1 MFRLSYSLRLIFV
14 GLVVISSF
22 TCDGMPAPLPNA
34 TSLPKSPAETTPK
47 VAPQIAPPPTKS
59 NVTLSKSTASPK
71 TPSVT
76 PTKIFRR
83 VLSKHQAKHQ
93 AKPAACFTLYH
104 GTRPRDV
111 ASLKAGIDLKATAI
125 YGDFSSIHAF
135 YLTDRMKAAGQF
147 ICHNPKILA
156 TSVSIFEYR
165 WAGSSVPSKK
175 IYKFTEQSASW
186 NNFIHVH
193 NFDPY
198 YEEIG
203 AIKKTF
209 SDEQELEAL
218 QILQGKTMITG
229 PMNAHEDKDLTDNFW
244 QYALV
249 DQESV
254 DKLTLVAVHDNIP
267 CSKFPSGR
275 LGVTD
280 SQGPSEDFP
289 QVVKTELGIC

>member
-76 PTKIFRR
+76 PTKACPVKTPSKTPGKTRSLFRR
-83 VLSKHQAKHQ
+83 SG
-93 AKPAACFTLYH
+93 PADASGDITLYH

-267 CSKFPSGR
+267 CSIEVPQWKARSHR
-275 LGVTD
+275 LSRT
-280 SQGPSEDFP
+280 Q
-289 QVVKTELGIC
+289 